1 MCYEHLMFFTIF
13 PADPRCSQQRSWIRW
28 LWNTRGTYRGDSL
41 AHWWMVL
48 RGFDSH
54 RFVSTTSEQPIQR
67 LRSIDFKSTDPNQ
80 LWLKLEFW
88 WGFYE
93 YDNLKAPHLHLLGLP
108 KTHAHYKSVGD
119 AKLIAHNLPGVFV
132 SSNGILLLKWSG
144 LGCGGNFSPTPV
156 KCKKGVVF
164 QGTVATS

>member
-54 RFVSTTSEQPIQR
+54 RFVSTTSEQPIQC
-67 LRSIDFKSTDPNQ
+67 LRSIDFKSADPNQ

-93 YDNLKAPHLHLLGLP
+93 YDNLKVPHLHLLGLAVR
-108 KTHAHYKSVGD
+108 KRF
-119 AKLIAHNLPGVFV
+119 LPLQERWWHQIDRPQ
-132 SSNGILLLKWSG
+132 SA
-144 LGCGGNFSPTPV
+144 GGFCFFQWYSPSEMIWLRLWWQFFSHT
-156 KCKKGVVF
+156 G
-164 QGTVATS
+164 